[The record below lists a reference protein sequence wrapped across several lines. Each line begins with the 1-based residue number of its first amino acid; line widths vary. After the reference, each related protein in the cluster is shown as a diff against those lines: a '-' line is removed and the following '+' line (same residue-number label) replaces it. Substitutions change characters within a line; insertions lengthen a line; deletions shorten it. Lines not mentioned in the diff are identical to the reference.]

1 MYELQLLNN
10 RLDILL
16 RKYAMLQ
23 AENKKLRET
32 ISLQTQSMATL
43 NMKLS
48 DLEQNMVAAKLS
60 RTLLTLSDKEKIRKQ
75 LDTVIREID
84 KMLIALN
91 D

>member
-48 DLEQNMVAAKLS
+48 DLEQNMVAAKMS
-60 RTLLTLSDKEKIRKQ
+60 RSLLTMSDKEKIRKQ